1 MTNTNSEFTTMKELM
16 EKSGSSLV
24 PMKIGSTY
32 EVEII
37 SKTRN
42 RVLVNVNGLCLG
54 IIPEK
59 ELSAEIVDLKPHD
72 KILAYLID
80 LENDEG
86 YAVLSL
92 KRADRERVWKMLK
105 DKMEKGESVK
115 VKVNDAN
122 RGGLIVQYGSIEGFL
137 PISQLAQKYTVSPNE
152 TYKIVRE
159 LRGLIDKI
167 LEVKIIN
174 LDQSNNKLIF
184 SEKEISQ
191 AHQKEKIQ
199 KLFKI
204 GNKIE
209 GKITAI
215 VPFGLF
221 VNLGEAEGLV
231 HISEISW
238 QHVSDLNKLFKV
250 GDKVKTEI
258 IDIHSGK
265 ISLSMKRLTPDPW
278 VKATEK
284 FKEGDVVKGTVARIT
299 PFGAFV
305 ELNDQIT
312 GLVHISEL
320 GDTKKTNQVVH
331 VEEILALGNVYKF
344 TIKKI
349 EKETHKINLSYV
361 VEKKSVAKKSSTK
374 KKSKK

>member
-1 MTNTNSEFTTMKELM
+1 MKDLI
-16 EKSGSSLV
+16 EKSGVSLV
-24 PMKIGSTY
+24 PLKIGSTY

-42 RVLVNVNGLCLG
+42 RVLVNVNNLCLG

-59 ELSAEIVDLKPHD
+59 ELSAEVVDLKPHD

-92 KRADRERVWKMLK
+92 KRADRERVWQMLK

-115 VKVNDAN
+115 VKVVDAN

-137 PISQLAQKYTVSPNE
+137 PISHLAQKYTIAPNE
-152 TYKIVRE
+152 SYKVIKALRE
-159 LRGLIDKI
+159 SIDKI
-167 LEVKIIN
+167 IEVKIIN
-174 LDQSNNKLIF
+174 LDQANNKLIF

-191 AHQKEKIQ
+191 AHQKEKIK
-199 KLFKI
+199 KLFQI
-204 GNKIE
+204 GAKVD

-221 VNLGEAEGLV
+221 VDLGEVEGLV

-238 QHVSDLNKLFKV
+238 QHVNDLNKMYKV
-250 GDKVKTEI
+250 GDAIQTEV
-258 IDIHSGK
+258 IDTQNGK
-265 ISLSMKRLTPDPW
+265 ISLSIKRLLPDPW
-278 VKATEK
+278 VKAVED
-284 FKEGDVVKGTVARIT
+284 FKEGDEVDGTVTRIT

-305 ELNDQIT
+305 ELNKDVT

-320 GDTKKTNQVVH
+320 AEGEKANQAVH
-331 VEEILALGNVYKF
+331 IEEILALGKKCKF
-344 TIKKI
+344 KIKKI
-349 EKETHKINLSYV
+349 EKDSHKISLTPIETN
-361 VEKKSVAKKSSTK
+361 KTNTK
-374 KKSKK
+374 KKSSSKEKSKK